1 MSYSDF
7 DDGFRGGFLFTAD
20 DGVNG
25 EELWIS
31 DGTSSGTYMVADI
44 NTTALGE
51 SSNIHGFAMTE
62 SGNTAY
68 FVADDGVHGWEV
80 WAIA

>member
-1 MSYSDF
+1 MSYSDIQQ
-7 DDGFRGGFLFTAD
+7 DFRGGFLFSAD

-31 DGTSSGTYMVADI
+31 DGTSSGTYMVTDI
-44 NTTALGE
+44 NTTSAGA
-51 SSNIHGFAMTE
+51 SSLATE
-62 SGNTAY
+62 FQVTGSGNTTY
-68 FVADDGVHGWEV
+68 FVADDGVHGWEL